1 MNKKQP
7 QERTTM
13 EKKNFR
19 PDKIMTY
26 FRAEWKVLALIT
38 VSGLIYN
45 LGLMAGPWF
54 EGKMAGCLMQIL
66 TGAEHFPA
74 MLRLALAYVIVIG
87 TVQLAR
93 YIKRFYVRRFANNVN
108 RRMKRIL
115 YRTLVHKSRVELEKE
130 GAGNVITK
138 AISDVDD
145 CVEGMRKFTT
155 EIFDTGVALLGYVC
169 MLLYYDW
176 RLALCSLIFPPF
188 SYIIAEKMKRIV
200 QTTGAAYKEQ
210 TGKLNAATLDRITNA
225 ITYRVFGCEKERGEN
240 YEVHLKEYEHAAV
253 KANIWNA
260 ALPPVYKVIAMAGTV
275 MILYFGSR
283 NILGMGWTSWDVA
296 AFTTFLACYTKLSDK
311 SSKAAKLFNA
321 VHKAQVS
328 WKRIHPYMERAT
340 EAVEED
346 EIAEKKNYSTENCG
360 EAMKTDQEGGT
371 EDKTE
376 RDISRSGAMGC
387 EKQNEEEQASN
398 EKNHEKCLSQRTKED
413 RNAEKVITADHL
425 TFAYPGSDPIFKDIS
440 FTAKPGQIIGIT
452 GPVACGKSTLGKSFL
467 CEYPYEGHLTYG
479 GRELS
484 SYTENERSR
493 IVGYLG
499 HDPELLGDSV
509 ENNVLLGDDDNV
521 WTWLKDVCFD
531 EEVREMEEKE
541 KTVVGNGGVRL
552 SGGQAVRLAL
562 ARTLCH
568 GKPVLVLDDPFSALD
583 RNTEKQVFEHVKE
596 LSKDRIVFLISHR
609 LYLFPEFDQV
619 IWMDQKMGTCSSHEK
634 LMAEN
639 PQYAELYRAQVSE
652 KEEKEELIAEGE
664 RKSEVDSAQIYG
676 NLTESNGTEENR
688 DSKETS
694 SGLNGKT
701 VERRQK

>member
-1 MNKKQP
+1 
-7 QERTTM
+7 M

-19 PDKIMTY
+19 PDKIMAY

-45 LGLMAGPWF
+45 LGLVAGPWF

-66 TGAEHFPA
+66 TGTERFPA

-115 YRTLVHKSRVELEKE
+115 YRTLIHKSRVELEKE
-130 GAGNVITK
+130 GTGNVITK

-155 EIFDTGVALLGYVC
+155 EIFDTGVALFGYVC

-176 RLALCSLIFPPF
+176 RLTLCSLIFPPF

-210 TGKLNAATLDRITNA
+210 TGKLNAVTLDRITNA

-240 YEVHLKEYEHAAV
+240 YEAHLKEYEHAAV

-283 NILGMGWTSWDVA
+283 NILGMGWTTWDVA
-296 AFTTFLACYTKLSDK
+296 VFTTFLACYTKLSDK

-328 WKRIHPYMERAT
+328 WKRIHPYMERAA
-340 EAVEED
+340 EAVEKD
-346 EIAEKKNYSTENCG
+346 EIAAQNENYSAESSDKDVKAG
-360 EAMKTDQEGGT
+360 SEGSAVR
-371 EDKTE
+371 K
-376 RDISRSGAMGC
+376 SG
-387 EKQNEEEQASN
+387 QQS
-398 EKNHEKCLSQRTKED
+398 EKNSVKE
-413 RNAEKVITADHL
+413 NVVAADHL

-509 ENNVLLGDDDNV
+509 ENNVLLGNDDNV
-521 WTWLKDVCFD
+521 WTWLRAVCLD

-541 KTVVGNGGVRL
+541 KTVVGNSGVRL
-552 SGGQAVRLAL
+552 SGGQAARLAL

-619 IWMDQKMGTCSSHEK
+619 IWMDQKMGTCSSHER

-652 KEEKEELIAEGE
+652 KDENILSSKKKDDPDGE
-664 RKSEVDSAQIYG
+664 QKYG
-676 NLTESNGTEENR
+676 DTE
-688 DSKETS
+688 
-694 SGLNGKT
+694 
-701 VERRQK
+701 